1 MRYKVTDRT
10 EALVAELA
18 NLAEG
23 AKDRL
28 ALASAEAQREW
39 EAFRVRWPS
48 KNELRKGIIA
58 LSDDELSLMRS
69 KVERFV
75 SILVAMESARPS
87 DAEIRTVVRRAAAN
101 FPLDLVP
108 SGERSGIPDDADGL
122 LPQEA

>member
-1 MRYKVTDRT
+1 MRYKVTNRT

-18 NLAEG
+18 ILAEG

-39 EAFRVRWPS
+39 EVFRVRWPS
-48 KNELRKGIIA
+48 EIELRKGIIA
-58 LSDDELSLMRS
+58 LSDDELSFMRS

-75 SILVAMESARPS
+75 SILGAMESARS
-87 DAEIRTVVRRAAAN
+87 SNAEIRTVGRRVVSN
-101 FPLDLVP
+101 FRIDLMP
-108 SGERSGIPDDADGL
+108 SGERSGVPDDVDGL